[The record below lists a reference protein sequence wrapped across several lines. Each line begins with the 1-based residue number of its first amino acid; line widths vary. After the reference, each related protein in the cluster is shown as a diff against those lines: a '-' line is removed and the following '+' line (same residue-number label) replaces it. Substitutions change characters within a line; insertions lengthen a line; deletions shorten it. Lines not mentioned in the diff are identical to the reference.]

1 MPQVQAYFLHG
12 EAMRTTGH
20 KDKAV
25 KSYLRFKEVA
35 AMAPK
40 TGVPFD
46 AEGYPDFKAA
56 GVVKREVKITQT
68 GDRREDI
75 KRANQAA
82 NYKLTPKDH
91 TWHHHQDGKTMQLV
105 HRDIHGA
112 TGHTGGVATQ
122 GRP

>member
-1 MPQVQAYFLHG
+1 VSSPNGAAGQAR
-12 EAMRTTGH
+12 AATIRNGH
-20 KDKAV
+20 LAGKKH
-25 KSYLRFKEVA
+25 
-35 AMAPK
+35 PK

-56 GVVKREVKITQT
+56 GVVKKEVKIIQT

-75 KRANQAA
+75 KRANKAA
-82 NYKLTPKDH
+82 NFKATLKDH

-105 HRDIHGA
+105 PLDIHGA